1 MEKMTAKSRYEA
13 VQEKLKELSELNVDC
28 QEAREKLKRKLKELS
43 GEKLSIALV
52 GAFSDGKTS
61 VIAGLAGETLDGM
74 EIAVDEATDGL
85 HVYESHMAKTP
96 CRMIDTPG
104 LFGTKEMDVA
114 GELRHF
120 DAITRKYFSDAP
132 VLLYVM
138 ESKNPIKDS
147 HKELLRHVMH
157 ELGKADRTIFV
168 INKMDDVADVTDA
181 EEYAKQAEIKKN
193 TVRMKLQELIG
204 LSMEEVAAVR
214 IVCVAADPGRKGMA
228 FWKEHMEAYRA
239 RSHMDE
245 LRAAIRDLLDAHTEE
260 ELLDHASL
268 KTAEDV
274 LRESIAATGKIVENA
289 EKNIL
294 PVLRDVN
301 AEQRKEIERTKA
313 ELDRERKA
321 CCEALDDYRNK
332 LVGEIHGLTLENAEE
347 FLKNEIGCIR
357 DEYGHIFEQ
366 RLKDI
371 WERHSSV
378 MDSEM
383 KSLRTTLTDLDS
395 RQESVLGD
403 YVKKAVKGINFIPKN
418 AAIQGVRQGIF
429 IGRDLIGK
437 LGIVIKFKPWQVV
450 KIARFAP
457 AANLLLSL
465 LAEVYEV
472 IAVQQRNEKL
482 KQLKKELHDVVEEAF
497 RETRNQLSGEEFY
510 KNCAPHIQKIEQ
522 KIEEGREEIRKIEKN
537 THELAAW
544 KSEAEDLLRRMQTA

>member
-13 VQEKLKELSELNVDC
+13 VLGKLDGLSALNVDC

-120 DAITRKYFSDAP
+120 DAITRKYFSNAP
-132 VLLYVM
+132 VLLYVV

-181 EEYAKQAEIKKN
+181 EEYAKQADIKKN

-245 LRAAIRDLLDAHTEE
+245 LREAIRDLLDAHTEE

-301 AEQRKEIERTKA
+301 AEQRKEIESTKA
-313 ELDRERKA
+313 QLARAREA
-321 CCEALDDYRNK
+321 CYEDLDDYRNA
-332 LVGEIHGLTLENAEE
+332 LVGELHGLTLKNAEE
-347 FLKNEIGCIR
+347 FITMKIGRIGEAYGHEFEHRMERIMERHFSVMKNEM
-357 DEYGHIFEQ
+357 E
-366 RLKDI
+366 
-371 WERHSSV
+371 
-378 MDSEM
+378 
-383 KSLRTTLTDLDS
+383 SLRTILADLDS
-395 RQESVLGD
+395 RQEFVFADPL
-403 YVKKAVKGINFIPKN
+403 KKAAGGIKFIPN
-418 AAIQGVRQGIF
+418 TVAIQGAKKAIF
-429 IGRDLIGK
+429 LVRDLIGK
-437 LGIVIKFKPWQVV
+437 VGIVIKFRPWQVTNM
-450 KIARFAP
+450 ARLAP
-457 AANLLLSL
+457 VAQGVVNVAGMVYEAYEIHQRNKELAEMKDNLLSF
-465 LAEVYEV
+465 
-472 IAVQQRNEKL
+472 
-482 KQLKKELHDVVEEAF
+482 VESVF
-497 RETRNQLSGEEFY
+497 KETRDSISGDALYTNYASDLPELEAAVADGAQHIREAEE
-510 KNCAPHIQKIEQ
+510 
-522 KIEEGREEIRKIEKN
+522 N